1 MNDRRVRKYLARWA
15 EPEAAL
21 AAVIET
27 TYDEVVVVPARR
39 ERASLPEDLRGW
51 TPAGVRALVVLV
63 ENESESAVPAAPP
76 APRAHMESGA
86 HVDLLRVDRASP
98 GRGLLPREGVGRA
111 RKIGGDI
118 ALALAA
124 RGRLA
129 SPWIHM
135 TDADARLDA
144 ERFRIARRA
153 LEETPEAGVVVLPY
167 RHEPDRESL
176 AEPMRRHEIWLRY
189 HVLGLAAAGSPY
201 AFPSIGSV
209 IAVRPE
215 TYAAVRGV
223 PNREAG
229 EDFHFLDKVAKTRPV
244 VVAAGSP
251 VVLEAR
257 CSDRVPFGTGPALA
271 RIAAELDERREM
283 HVLDPACYA
292 VLAVQIAAL
301 DRLAEHGDLVRYAE
315 ETRGTALAAAAET
328 IGMEPAIVHLTRKY
342 APGAVLRRHLHTWF
356 DGLRTLRFLHALRD
370 GGIPPVPWDE
380 ALRRAHFLHGFD
392 DAFDAMEALSR
403 LQALERGFRVRG
415 LGALSEGS

>member
-1 MNDRRVRKYLARWA
+1 VNDRAVRKYLARWA

-21 AAVIET
+21 AGAIEA

-39 ERASLPEDLRGW
+39 ERATLADDLRDW
-51 TPAGVRALVVLV
+51 TPGSGRALVVLV
-63 ENESESAVPAAPP
+63 ENESELRAQAVPPV
-76 APRAHMESGA
+76 PRARIESGA
-86 HVDLLRVDRASP
+86 HVDLLRVDRVSP
-98 GRGLLPREGVGRA
+98 GQGLPPGEGVGRA

-124 RGRLA
+124 RGGLA

-135 TDADARLDA
+135 TDADARLEA

-153 LEETPEAGVVVLPY
+153 LDETPEAGAVVLPY
-167 RHEPDRESL
+167 RHEAHRESL

-209 IAVRPE
+209 IAVRPD
-215 TYAAVRGV
+215 TYAIVRGV

-229 EDFHFLDKVAKTRPV
+229 EDFHFLDKVAKTRPI
-244 VVAAGSP
+244 VVAAGEP

-257 CSDRVPFGTGPALA
+257 CSDRVPFGTGPALTH
-271 RIAAELDERREM
+271 IASELEGGREM
-283 HVLDPACYA
+283 RVLDPACYA
-292 VLAVQIAAL
+292 GLAVQIAAL
-301 DRLAEHGDLVRYAE
+301 DRLAGHGDPARFVE
-315 ETRGTALAAAAET
+315 ETKGALAAAAET
-328 IGMEPAIVHLTRKY
+328 IGMESAVVHLTRKY
-342 APGAVLRRHLHTWF
+342 AHGAVLRRHLHTWF

-370 GGIPPVPWDE
+370 GGIVPVPWDE
-380 ALRRAHFLHGFD
+380 ALRRAHFLQGFD
-392 DAFDAMEALSR
+392 DVFDAMEAVSR
-403 LQALERGFRVRG
+403 LQALEQGSRVRG